1 MLLFNLLQPLE
12 THAEQG
18 KKTKNET
25 IKAFK
30 IKMSDMSWEIWL
42 LVIYIVPNLIG
53 DQCIL

>member
-1 MLLFNLLQPLE
+1 MLLFDLLQPLE

-30 IKMSDMSWEIWL
+30 IKMSDMSWEI
-42 LVIYIVPNLIG
+42 
-53 DQCIL
+53 